1 MDNENNNNIQSIEE
15 KEEKKEL
22 RKNAENSF
30 SSSLFGYKKSQ
41 VDEYIA
47 LINANLSGAQ
57 SVFDEQSEE
66 FKQNVTFLNREKQ
79 TLEERIAQLEDQASS
94 ALKQVQ
100 ECEELVSEAYVL
112 KDENNKLQDQV
123 NSLFS
128 KLERC
133 KEVVAENRVLK
144 EKMAEVELFKKR
156 AIEEKELMTAEIE
169 KLRKE
174 NTAQAYDFAEQK
186 KELEAQYLNAN
197 LKRAEY
203 LQVHSYHIGKTDEL
217 LDEIVKQFK
226 LALKSFEGLESTQ

>member
-1 MDNENNNNIQSIEE
+1 MDKKDNENVKKSEE
-15 KEEKKEL
+15 KQEVKEL
-22 RKNAENSF
+22 KKSTENFF
-30 SSSLFGYKKSQ
+30 SSSLFGYKKSE

-47 LINANLSGAQ
+47 LLNANLSGAQ
-57 SVFDEQSEE
+57 CVFDEQCEDY
-66 FKQNVTFLNREKQ
+66 KKNVTFLNREKQ

-100 ECEELVSEAYVL
+100 ECEKLVAEASELKE
-112 KDENNKLQDQV
+112 ENKKLQDQV
-123 NSLFS
+123 NSMYS

-133 KEVVAENRVLK
+133 KEVLAENRVLK
-144 EKMAEVELFKKR
+144 EKMAEIEVFKKR
-156 AIEEKELMTAEIE
+156 ALEEKELMTEEIE

-174 NTAQAYDFAEQK
+174 NTDQAYDFAEQK
-186 KELEAQYLNAN
+186 KDLETQYLNAN

-226 LALKSFEGLESTQ
+226 LALKSFEGIENTQ